1 MSVIYFEYFGS
12 GVRKGSELFFFFNLA
27 IYSTVSKLFSED
39 CEMFWNLY

>member
-12 GVRKGSELFFFFNLA
+12 GVRKGSELFFFNLA
-27 IYSTVSKLFSED
+27 IYSTVSELFSED